1 MRIAT
6 NQLYTSSVSNME
18 NQQAQLL
25 QIEQQISSGVSLS
38 NPADNPMGA
47 AEAVQ
52 LSATSATLAQYTTN
66 QNTALSSLQTEDST
80 LTSITTTLQ
89 SANSA
94 LQEAAGGTLNSTNLQ
109 ALAQQLEGYRSQLLS
124 LANTTDGSGNYIFAG
139 YQSTSQVFTNNAS
152 GVGVT
157 YNGDSGQRLIQV
169 GGTRQIAVGDSGSS
183 VFMSVPSVGS
193 TAVPA
198 GSSSN
203 TGSGTIGPVTVTNSA
218 ASTNGDNYSI
228 AFSDATGT
236 LQYTVTDNSQPSPGN
251 VVGPTNYTAG
261 SAIQLGSGMNVTI
274 SGTPASGD
282 SFSVTPGS
290 ASSNSDIFATLDN
303 VINALNAPNASG
315 SGGASANLTNALT
328 TGMTALGNSLSNVI
342 TIHASVGGRE
352 QEVQALQSVTST
364 SALQTTTNL
373 SALTSTDMTSAIS
386 QYTQLENALTA
397 SQKSFATT
405 QGLSLFQYINP

>member
-6 NQLYTSSVSNME
+6 SQLYTSSVTNME
-18 NQQAQLL
+18 NQQSQLL

-38 NPADNPMGA
+38 SPADNPLGA

-52 LSATSATLAQYTTN
+52 LSATSATLTQYTSN

-80 LTSITTTLQ
+80 LSTITTTLQ
-89 SANSA
+89 SANS
-94 LQEAAGGTLNSTNLQ
+94 LMQEAAGGTLNNTNLS
-109 ALAQQLEGYRSQLLS
+109 ALAQQLQGYRNQLLS

-139 YQSTSQVFTNNAS
+139 FQSTSQVFTNNAS
-152 GVGVT
+152 GIGVT
-157 YNGDSGQRLIQV
+157 YNGDSGQRLVQV
-169 GGTRQIAVGDSGSS
+169 GGSRQIAVGDTGSS

-193 TAVPA
+193 AAVPA
-198 GSSSN
+198 GNANN
-203 TGSGTIGPVTVTNSA
+203 TGTGTIGPVTVTNAA
-218 ASTNGDNYSI
+218 ASTNNDNYSI

-236 LQYTVTDNSQPSPGN
+236 LQYTVTDNSQPAPGN

-261 SAIQLGSGMNVTI
+261 SAIALGNGMNVTI
-274 SGTPASGD
+274 SGTPANGD

-290 ASSNSDIFATLDN
+290 SSANSDIFATLDN
-303 VINALNAPNASG
+303 VIAALNAPSASG
-315 SGGASANLTNALT
+315 TNGVSTNLTNALT
-328 TGMTALGNSLSNVI
+328 TGMTALSNSLSNVI

-364 SALQTTTNL
+364 SALQVTTNL
-373 SALTSTDMTSAIS
+373 SSLTSTDMTSAIT

>member
-6 NQLYTSSVSNME
+6 SQLYTSSVTNME
-18 NQQAQLL
+18 SQQSQLL

-38 NPADNPMGA
+38 SPADNPLGA

-52 LSATSATLAQYTTN
+52 LSATSATLTQYTSN

-80 LTSITTTLQ
+80 LQSITTTLQ

-94 LQEAAGGTLNSTNLQ
+94 MQEAAGGTLNSTNLQ
-109 ALAQQLEGYRSQLLS
+109 ALAQQLEGYRNQLLS

-157 YNGDSGQRLIQV
+157 YNGDSGQRLVQV
-169 GGTRQIAVGDSGSS
+169 GGTRQIAVGDPGSS

-193 TAVPA
+193 AAVPA

-203 TGSGTIGPVTVTNSA
+203 TGTGTIGPVTVTNSA
-218 ASTNGDNYSI
+218 ASTNNDNYSI
-228 AFSDATGT
+228 AFSNTSGT
-236 LQYTVTDNSQPSPGN
+236 LQYTVTDNSQPGPGN

-261 SAIQLGSGMNVTI
+261 TAISLGSGMNVTI

-290 ASSNSDIFATLDN
+290 ASANSDIFATLDN
-303 VINALNAPNASG
+303 VIAALNTPNATG
-315 SGGASANLTNALT
+315 TNGADANLSNALT
-328 TGMTALGNSLSNVI
+328 SGMTALGNSLSNVI

-373 SALTSTDMTSAIS
+373 SALTSTDMTSAIT

-405 QGLSLFQYINP
+405 QSLSLFQYINP